1 MNSAILNYWNN
12 LNERERWMAA
22 IGSLCVLIYLFYL
35 LLYSPLA
42 SSVQTKSRQL
52 LEKKEILAW
61 MQQVR
66 QQPRNQKTAQVI
78 SNAKLLA
85 LIGSQFRDNNF
96 RQFPYQLQQT
106 GTGDIQLS
114 FDRVPYNQ
122 FLSWLWS
129 LANDYSI
136 TLKQFSVERTDTPGI
151 VKVML
156 VITAG

>member
-1 MNSAILNYWNN
+1 MNTALLNYWNN

-22 IGSLCVLIYLFYL
+22 IGSLCVLLYLFYL

-42 SSVQTKSRQL
+42 SSVQTRSKQL
-52 LEKKEILAW
+52 LEKKETLAW

-66 QQPRNQKTAQVI
+66 QQPRNQKSVQVI

-85 LIGSQFRDNNF
+85 LIGNQLTANNF
-96 RQFPYQLQQT
+96 RQFTYQVQQT

-136 TLKQFSVERTDTPGI
+136 TLKQFIIERTDTPGI

-156 VITAG
+156 VITAR